1 MDYTHY
7 LFAGFVFLL
16 VCAVLLLNSKLK
28 QNKSETEKPP
38 VRPAYDDTAEQL
50 MLQYRRL
57 ENAMR
62 NLEDDLQDTR
72 EELDRQQKEG
82 AAMLV
87 SMEQLYNDMRSEL
100 SLRRD
105 KERGRV
111 SEDNR
116 ILLAAQKKK
125 PGPKKKTT
133 GDRVRELHHAGLSAD
148 SIAQELRVSRG
159 EVDLVL
165 GLNKKR

>member
-72 EELDRQQKEG
+72 EELNRKNKEG
-82 AAMLV
+82 EEML
-87 SMEQLYNDMRSEL
+87 SGMERLYNDMHSEL
-100 SLRRD
+100 SLRREE
-105 KERGRV
+105 KGKG
-111 SEDNR
+111 SEESR

-133 GDRVRELHHAGLSAD
+133 GDRVRELHRAGLSAD